1 MPGKMRKNKRQGKSL
16 ALSFEQSG
24 AP

>member
-1 MPGKMRKNKRQGKSL
+1 MPGKMRKNNRQGKSL